1 MLKRF
6 KKILFT
12 AALTSLFNNGAWAK
26 NSNFDF
32 SATAISNN
40 VYSIISPSF
49 GLPTEENKGWN
60 SNSYFVI
67 TEQGV
72 LVFDTG
78 SSEAIGKGIRSA
90 IKSITD
96 KPVRWVVNSHS
107 HADHWLGNAG
117 VSDASTEII
126 AHQSAAT
133 TMNKYG
139 KDDVKAF
146 SRMTKGATGTSQ
158 LAEPL
163 VLLTQAENRNLGG
176 MNVEFIFSG
185 DGHSQGDVLMWLPK
199 QKIIFG
205 GDVLSS
211 DWMPIITPNAN
222 VPNLIATLNKVVKLK
237 PSVVL
242 TGHGSATTLKSVKRD
257 ASLLASV
264 WQLVKDGYKTG
275 KKLDDIISQASTEL
289 APTYKPLYKNFDT
302 AIKEQVSSMYKMQI
316 S

>member
-6 KKILFT
+6 KKILLT

-32 SATAISNN
+32 SPTAISNN

-126 AHQSAAT
+126 AHQNAAT

-146 SRMTKGATGTSQ
+146 SRMTKGATGASQ

-163 VLLTQAENRNLGG
+163 VLLTQAEKRNLGG
-176 MNVEFIFSG
+176 MNVEFIFSD

-242 TGHGSATTLKSVKRD
+242 TGHGSTTTLKSVKRD
-257 ASLLASV
+257 ANLLASV